1 MSQMKSISIP
11 HSKWHSKI
19 LFSNQFC
26 SLYDMYTILNS
37 IVIDFRDS
45 TYITKHTNSKSIE
58 IPSGMPKCTWKVGL
72 EVAHFKVTI
81 HWRNFVTIYSLEEN
95 FNFWNCRP
103 DKVQRGDANRAP
115 LCDNRKKNWIRKEK
129 KKKVK
134 FALEVLATTF
144 ICFDR
149 DFY

>member
-1 MSQMKSISIP
+1 MDWRWSKSNLNGRLDTFLITVSLSILYSTTITYLIVDSKAVTTTKSIRNA
-11 HSKWHSKI
+11 HE
-19 LFSNQFC
+19 
-26 SLYDMYTILNS
+26 SLP
-37 IVIDFRDS
+37 S
-45 TYITKHTNSKSIE
+45 TDI
-58 IPSGMPKCTWKVGL
+58 VGL
-72 EVAHFKVTI
+72 TNKVAHFKVTI
-81 HWRNFVTIYSLEEN
+81 HWRNFVTIFSLEEN

-144 ICFDR
+144 ISFDR
-149 DFY
+149 DCDILE

>member
-1 MSQMKSISIP
+1 MDWRWSKSNLNGRLDTFLITVSLSILYSTTITYLIDSKAVTTTKSIRNA
-11 HSKWHSKI
+11 HE
-19 LFSNQFC
+19 
-26 SLYDMYTILNS
+26 SLP
-37 IVIDFRDS
+37 S
-45 TYITKHTNSKSIE
+45 TDI
-58 IPSGMPKCTWKVGL
+58 VGL
-72 EVAHFKVTI
+72 TNKVAHFKVTI
-81 HWRNFVTIYSLEEN
+81 HWRNFVTIFSLEEN

-144 ICFDR
+144 ISFDR
-149 DFY
+149 DCDILE